1 MNCTAANTRARN
13 LPVAAG
19 YWRQHYWSAP
29 PNGSLSACFT
39 EEACLGGANLS
50 ADIFCAP
57 SQQGPYCA
65 VCRDGYFGGGDGA
78 LCEPCEGH
86 AVITFL
92 PVVLIGI
99 VLLAVLTYVIISCYR
114 KEDILGA
121 LITASSECADAVASE
136 LEDADA
142 TSTFGLVGTAVDT
155 VRDKAVEQ
163 TEARAK
169 DWAVRHIAD
178 QMETNDVKAKFAKAK
193 KTDAERDAER
203 LKAAVHHKYPK
214 TVARARWFKAKAEAL
229 GVKLKILIS
238 LYQMLQGIGITF
250 NIRWPEAYGDALRF
264 LGSVVQIDL
273 PQAMPMD
280 CIANF
285 GFFGALIVRTAIPL
299 LLVMLL
305 AGLSKLFR
313 RYEKVEIANMF
324 SSGWFVVL
332 FLVYPSCSTAV
343 FQAFM
348 CDELDDGSAYLRVD
362 YSMQCYAENKGAYS
376 EDYKGVMAYA
386 ILMSFVY
393 PLGTPLLY
401 TAVLYANRVAIAK
414 VDRLERGL
422 MKFIKSPE
430 TEDATGK
437 LREAVHEKIRQ
448 KNLGSGGLPRLTG
461 GYEMRVYWFE
471 VFECVRK
478 ICLIGLPIFVDPGS
492 SAQLIVGLLVC
503 FVSYGM
509 YASYEPYIKDSDDWL
524 AKVCQVS
531 LFFSLVS
538 SIALKIE
545 SDSST
550 EALGVLLVFTLMV
563 PPVTA
568 FLFESDIDFEAGCY
582 ISYIKKRAVHCFTIT
597 LSSCFDHYLREESV
611 GSGTT
616 EDTVR
621 HGDVNL
627 LQQRQ
632 QQVQGA
638 AVHDKAHGDAVV
650 GSTGPVREGAPL
662 GQIQRARSQAI
673 QRGAGSH
680 AIQRARSHSLQRV
693 RINTQLTL
701 QPVDNGVAGSSSS
714 SHAAGTVGGAEG
726 GSKGGT
732 EVAMGLRGCA
742 PPAAVTPRAA
752 PLVVSDTAPPP
763 SDHGANS
770 SPC

>member
-1 MNCTAANTRARN
+1 VEAACGRR
-13 LPVAAG
+13 
-19 YWRQHYWSAP
+19 
-29 PNGSLSACFT
+29 
-39 EEACLGGANLS
+39 
-50 ADIFCAP
+50 
-57 SQQGPYCA
+57 
-65 VCRDGYFGGGDGA
+65 
-78 LCEPCEGH
+78 
-86 AVITFL
+86 
-92 PVVLIGI
+92 
-99 VLLAVLTYVIISCYR
+99 
-114 KEDILGA
+114 
-121 LITASSECADAVASE
+121 
-136 LEDADA
+136 
-142 TSTFGLVGTAVDT
+142 
-155 VRDKAVEQ
+155 
-163 TEARAK
+163 
-169 DWAVRHIAD
+169 
-178 QMETNDVKAKFAKAK
+178 
-193 KTDAERDAER
+193 
-203 LKAAVHHKYPK
+203 YPK
-214 TVARARWFKAKAEAL
+214 TLERARWFKAKAEAF
-229 GVKLKILIS
+229 GVKLKILIA

-250 NIRWPEAYGDALRF
+250 NIRWPEVYGDALRF
-264 LGSVVQIDL
+264 LGSIVQIDL

-299 LLVMLL
+299 LLIMLL

-313 RYEKVEIANMF
+313 SKTILCKTIVCRNKVEIANMF

-386 ILMSFVY
+386 LLMSFVY

-401 TAVLYANRVAIAK
+401 TGILYANRDAIAK

-422 MKFIKSPE
+422 MKCIKSPK

-437 LREAVHEKIRQ
+437 LCEAVHQKIRQ

-538 SIALKIE
+538 SIALKME

-568 FLFESDIDFEAGCY
+568 FLFESDLDFETGCHV
-582 ISYIKKRAVHCFTIT
+582 SSIKKRAISCFTST
-597 LSSCFDHYLREESV
+597 LGGCFERFLKEEPSKNSRGV
-611 GSGTT
+611 KQTS
-616 EDTVR
+616 
-621 HGDVNL
+621 N
-627 LQQRQ
+627 
-632 QQVQGA
+632 
-638 AVHDKAHGDAVV
+638 AVHPSGNAVHPNAV
-650 GSTGPVREGAPL
+650 PL
-662 GQIQRARSQAI
+662 P
-673 QRGAGSH
+673 
-680 AIQRARSHSLQRV
+680 
-693 RINTQLTL
+693 TTL
-701 QPVDNGVAGSSSS
+701 Y
-714 SHAAGTVGGAEG
+714 
-726 GSKGGT
+726 
-732 EVAMGLRGCA
+732 
-742 PPAAVTPRAA
+742 
-752 PLVVSDTAPPP
+752 
-763 SDHGANS
+763 
-770 SPC
+770 

>member
-1 MNCTAANTRARN
+1 MWIRGLGRPLAALSLSNEPIIYCLECPPGSACGTGAAEPSQCSPGTVAPNASMATCDRCAAGTYQAGEGGSECLVCGAGNYSSNVLSCEPCQVGEYCELAEGLSAPKVGERCPPGSTTDGRGATSKDDCGCYAGSYDASGSLDCVECTEGMNCTAANTRTRN
-13 LPVAAG
+13 LPVAKG

-121 LITASSECADAVASE
+121 LITASSEFADAVASE

-305 AGLSKLFR
+305 AGLSKL
-313 RYEKVEIANMF
+313 YSA
-324 SSGWFVVL
+324 G
-332 FLVYPSCSTAV
+332 
-343 FQAFM
+343 
-348 CDELDDGSAYLRVD
+348 EL
-362 YSMQCYAENKGAYS
+362 Q
-376 EDYKGVMAYA
+376 
-386 ILMSFVY
+386 
-393 PLGTPLLY
+393 
-401 TAVLYANRVAIAK
+401 
-414 VDRLERGL
+414 
-422 MKFIKSPE
+422 
-430 TEDATGK
+430 
-437 LREAVHEKIRQ
+437 
-448 KNLGSGGLPRLTG
+448 
-461 GYEMRVYWFE
+461 
-471 VFECVRK
+471 
-478 ICLIGLPIFVDPGS
+478 
-492 SAQLIVGLLVC
+492 
-503 FVSYGM
+503 
-509 YASYEPYIKDSDDWL
+509 
-524 AKVCQVS
+524 
-531 LFFSLVS
+531 
-538 SIALKIE
+538 
-545 SDSST
+545 
-550 EALGVLLVFTLMV
+550 
-563 PPVTA
+563 
-568 FLFESDIDFEAGCY
+568 
-582 ISYIKKRAVHCFTIT
+582 
-597 LSSCFDHYLREESV
+597 
-611 GSGTT
+611 
-616 EDTVR
+616 
-621 HGDVNL
+621 
-627 LQQRQ
+627 
-632 QQVQGA
+632 
-638 AVHDKAHGDAVV
+638 
-650 GSTGPVREGAPL
+650 
-662 GQIQRARSQAI
+662 
-673 QRGAGSH
+673 
-680 AIQRARSHSLQRV
+680 
-693 RINTQLTL
+693 
-701 QPVDNGVAGSSSS
+701 
-714 SHAAGTVGGAEG
+714 
-726 GSKGGT
+726 
-732 EVAMGLRGCA
+732 
-742 PPAAVTPRAA
+742 
-752 PLVVSDTAPPP
+752 
-763 SDHGANS
+763 
-770 SPC
+770 